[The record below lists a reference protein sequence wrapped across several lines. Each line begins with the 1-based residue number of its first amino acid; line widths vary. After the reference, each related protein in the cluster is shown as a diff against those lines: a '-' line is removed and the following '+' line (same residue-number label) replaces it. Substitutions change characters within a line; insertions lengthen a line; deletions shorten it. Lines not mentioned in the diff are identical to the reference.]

1 MPIKV
6 VISILLLY
14 LLVSC
19 TTSNHPFLPK
29 AKQGVL
35 NLQHWDFS
43 QKLKVDL
50 SGEWAFYFNEYL
62 SLKQLATKST
72 TQYITIK
79 KQAEGWKN
87 QPWQDTHLGSF
98 GYATYHLTV
107 ILPKSKPGSLA
118 LKIPPPKTSYR
129 AFINGQLLGK
139 AGEAGRNQASTTPSY
154 NPLLISLDNP
164 SSDTL
169 QIVMQVANFH
179 HRKGGMAEAPILG
192 AKMVLESQT
201 NYKIWRDIFL
211 MGTFFMMG
219 INHLFLFFLYR
230 KGVSS
235 LYFALICFI
244 TLGRSLVLGEMIITH
259 LLPVVS
265 WEWMLRIEYLGF
277 FGNILF
283 AALFARA
290 LFPQQFSRWVTQ
302 LIVVF
307 NTLCLGLVFIT
318 PARIHSFIFPF
329 AYIII
334 PFILVVL
341 VAVTIAMIRQK
352 AKGGG
357 IYLAGNFVVIFTI
370 INDVLYHTGIIYT
383 TDLIFLGV
391 FAYFFSQSFLIAQRF
406 SSAFYQAE
414 DSSKKLKMLNE
425 TLELR
430 VSSRTHELK
439 QQKDTI
445 KEKNQKLEIQA
456 KRIGDSIKV
465 AQNIQQTILPDEQQL
480 KQYFADY
487 FLMYR
492 PKDMVSG
499 DFYWIHQIQ
508 EQLIVVAADCTGHGV
523 PGAMMTMIGKMSLD
537 KIVKDQQVT
546 SPKEIIHQLHQEIN
560 STLIKDRAY
569 DYHGMDLAIFA
580 LQPHTSTQFCLTF
593 AGAKTNLY
601 YITFPYK
608 DFKSLA
614 GSRKPIGGE
623 AYEHLS
629 FHNQEV
635 ILPRGAMVYMG
646 SDGLADQN
654 NHRRRRFGTKLL
666 YQLLKENAHLSA
678 TKQQEILEEALE
690 LHLLKSEQR
699 DDILWLGLRL

>member
-1 MPIKV
+1 MSIKA
-6 VISILLLY
+6 VIHLLSLY
-14 LLVSC
+14 LLASC
-19 TTSNHPFLPK
+19 TASNQSLVPK
-29 AKQGVL
+29 AQQGAL
-35 NLQHWDFS
+35 NLHDWDFA
-43 QKLKVDL
+43 QKPKVDL
-50 SGEWAFYFNEYL
+50 SGEWMFYFNEYL
-62 SLKQLATKST
+62 SLKQLSVKSSKK
-72 TQYITIK
+72 YITIK
-79 KQAEGWKN
+79 KQSEGWKG
-87 QPWQDTHLGSF
+87 QSWQDSYLGSF
-98 GYATYHLTV
+98 GYATFYLKI
-107 ILPKSKPGSLA
+107 ILPKAKPASLA

-129 AFINGQLLGK
+129 AFINGQLLRK
-139 AGEAGRNQASTTPSY
+139 VGEAGTNQATTIPAY
-154 NPLLISLDNP
+154 QPLLIPLDHLAA
-164 SSDTL
+164 DTL
-169 QIVMQVANFH
+169 RVVLQVANFH
-179 HRKGGMAEAPILG
+179 HRKGGITEVPVLG
-192 AKMVLESQT
+192 TKMVLESQT

-211 MGTFFMMG
+211 IGTFCMMG

-244 TLGRSLVLGEMIITH
+244 TLGRSLVLGEMLIKH
-259 LLPVVS
+259 LLPS
-265 WEWMLRIEYLGF
+265 IAWEWMLKIEYLGV

-290 LFPQQFSRWVTQ
+290 LFPQQFSRWLTQ
-302 LIVVF
+302 LLVTF
-307 NTLCLGLVFIT
+307 NALCLGLVFIT
-318 PARIHSFIFPF
+318 PARVHSFIFPF

-334 PFILVVL
+334 PFIIVVL
-341 VAVTIAMIRQK
+341 TVVTIAMVRQK
-352 AKGGG
+352 AKGGS

-370 INDVLYHTGIIYT
+370 INDVLHHSGVIHT

-406 SSAFYQAE
+406 SSAFHQAA

-439 QQKDTI
+439 QQKDAI
-445 KEKNQKLEIQA
+445 NEKNQKLEIQA
-456 KRIGDSIKV
+456 KRINDSIKV
-465 AQNIQQTILPDEQQL
+465 AQNIQQAILPDEHRL
-480 KQYFADY
+480 KQYFTDY

-508 EQLIVVAADCTGHGV
+508 QQLIVVAADCTGHGV

-537 KIVKDQQVT
+537 KIVKDQQIT
-546 SPKEIIHQLHQEIN
+546 SPKDIIQHLHQEIN
-560 STLIKDRAY
+560 TTLAKDRVY
-569 DYHGMDLAIFA
+569 DYHGMDLAVFT
-580 LQPHTSTQFCLTF
+580 LQPHNSTQFQLIF
-593 AGAKTNLY
+593 AGAKINLY

-608 DFKSLA
+608 EFKSLT

-623 AYEHLS
+623 TFEHLS

-635 ILPRGAMVYMG
+635 ILPKEAMVYVG

-666 YQLLKENAHLSA
+666 YELLKENAHLSA
-678 TKQQEILEEALE
+678 AKQQEILEEALE
-690 LHLLKSEQR
+690 LHMLKSEQR

>member
-1 MPIKV
+1 MSIKV
-6 VISILLLY
+6 VIHIILLS
-14 LLVSC
+14 LLAACAAPNPPSPPQA
-19 TTSNHPFLPK
+19 H
-29 AKQGVL
+29 QGVL
-35 NLQHWDFS
+35 NLRQWNFAE
-43 QKLKVDL
+43 QPKVAL
-50 SGEWAFYFNEYL
+50 CGEWAFYFDEYL
-62 SLKQLATKST
+62 STKQLSARADKS
-72 TQYITIK
+72 YIIIK
-79 KQAEGWKN
+79 KQADGWKG
-87 QPWQDTHLGSF
+87 QPWAGAYLGSF
-98 GYATYHLTV
+98 GYATFYLQI
-107 ILPKSKPGSLA
+107 ILPKEKSGSLA
-118 LKIPPPKTSYR
+118 LKIPPPKTSYQ
-129 AFINGQLLGK
+129 AYVNGQLLGK
-139 AGEAGRNQASTTPSY
+139 VGKAGINHTSSIPAYAPILV
-154 NPLLISLDNP
+154 PLNNLE
-164 SSDTL
+164 SDTL
-169 QIVMQVANFH
+169 QLVMHVANFH
-179 HRKGGMAEAPILG
+179 HRKGGIAEAPTLG
-192 AKMVLESQT
+192 LKTKLESDT

-244 TLGRSLVLGEMIITH
+244 TLGRSLVLGEMLIQH
-259 LLPVVS
+259 LIPAIS

-277 FGNILF
+277 FGNVLF

-302 LIVVF
+302 LLVGF
-307 NTLCLGLVFIT
+307 NALCLGLIFVT

-341 VAVTIAMIRQK
+341 IIVTIAMVRQK

-357 IYLAGNFVVIFTI
+357 IYLAGNFTVILTI
-370 INDVLYHTGIIYT
+370 INDVLYHSGIIHT

-406 SSAFYQAE
+406 SLAFYQVA

-439 QQKDTI
+439 QQKDAI
-445 KEKNQKLEIQA
+445 DDKNQKLEIQA
-456 KRIGDSIKV
+456 KRINDSIKV
-465 AQNIQQTILPDEQQL
+465 AQNIQQAILPDEQQL
-480 KQYFADY
+480 KQYFSDY

-499 DFYWIHQIQ
+499 DFYWIHQVQ
-508 EQLIVVAADCTGHGV
+508 EQLVVVAADCTGHGV

-537 KIVKDQQVT
+537 KIVKDQQIT
-546 SPKEIIHQLHQEIN
+546 SPETIIHHLHQEIH
-560 STLIKDRAY
+560 SILAKDRAY
-569 DYHGMDLAIFA
+569 DYHGMDLAIFT
-580 LQPHTSTQFCLTF
+580 LQPHTSTQYRLTF
-593 AGAKTNLY
+593 AGAKISLY
-601 YITFPYK
+601 YITFPYRE
-608 DFKSLA
+608 FQSLA
-614 GSRKPIGGE
+614 GSRKPIEGE
-623 AYEHLS
+623 AYERSS
-629 FHNQEV
+629 FQNQEV
-635 ILPRGAMVYMG
+635 ILPKQAMIYVG

-666 YQLLKENAHLSA
+666 YELLKENAHLSA
-678 TKQQEILEEALE
+678 AKQKEVLEEALE
-690 LHLLKSEQR
+690 LHMLKSEQR